1 MMPHPERALETLLGT
16 DSGVKLFEAMVK
28 VGGNNMSKFIEPSVE
43 EIKLEKVYQDMGL
56 SDQEYEKVC
65 DILGRQPNF
74 TETGIFS
81 VMWSEH
87 CSYKHSKT
95 VFKAISY
102 VR

>member
-1 MMPHPERALETLLGT
+1 MLGT

-28 VGGNNMSKFIEPSVE
+28 VEGTTCLNLSNQVVE

-74 TETGIFS
+74 TETGTFLLGGVNIALINILNR
-81 VMWSEH
+81 
-87 CSYKHSKT
+87 
-95 VFKAISY
+95 FKAISH

>member
-1 MMPHPERALETLLGT
+1 
-16 DSGVKLFEAMVK
+16 
-28 VGGNNMSKFIEPSVE
+28 
-43 EIKLEKVYQDMGL
+43 MGL

-87 CSYKHSKT
+87 
-95 VFKAISY
+95 FLINILN
-102 VR
+102 RF